1 MCELLK
7 HLFNL
12 LIENGVFPDY
22 VNIARVTPI
31 YKGEDSSDVN
41 NYRPISM
48 LPCFSKVLER
58 IIYNLLF
65 KYLVKNNILYS
76 KKCYFQN
83 VHSTDNAVAQ
93 LVDQIIESFFKKNEY
108 KLGVF
113 FDLWHGRL
121 PFDTV
126 YHSILI
132 KNWSYK
138 V

>member
-1 MCELLK
+1 
-7 HLFNL
+7 
-12 LIENGVFPDY
+12 
-22 VNIARVTPI
+22 
-31 YKGEDSSDVN
+31 
-41 NYRPISM
+41 M

-65 KYLVKNNILYS
+65 KYLVENNILYS

-113 FDLWHGRL
+113 IDLWNGRP

-126 YHSILI
+126 YQSILI
-132 KNWSYK
+132 KN
-138 V
+138 